1 MIASPLLVSL
11 IGCFLFQINTEAII
25 VPALSSP
32 EGVEASIQV
41 KLLEER
47 LPGAVFSIL
56 LKFETTKEVVV
67 SRFSLEEKYK
77 KDWELLTAG
86 NESKT
91 QTEGKAI
98 KTIPFILRAKR
109 TGAIDIPTLEAS
121 ALFGAKN
128 VTLVWKKWLFPEKL
142 FPFKELDTPEKN
154 GGLMIERMSP
164 LFAMG
169 LLILIAF
176 GVFGLIK
183 KPPMLIPSE
192 LNIAME
198 LETWL
203 KKVDALSLEECITT
217 LEPLLRAESL
227 KRFDD
232 IASNERESL
241 NFNGLTLSQRLLL
254 ENAKQA
260 IEEIK
265 YSKNKDR
272 VTLKSIISELVK
284 SLQNHKIFAL

>member
-1 MIASPLLVSL
+1 MIGSPLLISM
-11 IGCFLFQINTEAII
+11 IGCFLFQINTETII

-32 EGVEASIQV
+32 EGVDAAIQV

-77 KDWELLTAG
+77 KDWELLPAG
-86 NESKT
+86 EALKT
-91 QTEGKAI
+91 KSEGQAVQ
-98 KTIPFILRAKR
+98 TIPFILRAKK
-109 TGAIDIPTLEAS
+109 TGTIDIPTLKAF
-121 ALFGAKN
+121 ALLGAN
-128 VTLVWKKWLFPEKL
+128 NITLVWENWLFPEKL

-154 GGLMIERMSP
+154 DGLIIERMSP
-164 LFAMG
+164 WFAIG
-169 LLILIAF
+169 LLLLIAL
-176 GVFGLIK
+176 GVLMLIK

-192 LNIAME
+192 LNIAKE

-203 KKVDALSLEECITT
+203 KKVDSLSLEECITVI
-217 LEPLLRAESL
+217 EPLLRTDPQKES
-227 KRFDD
+227 DG
-232 IASNERESL
+232 IASNELESAK
-241 NFNGLTLSQRLLL
+241 FKELTPSQRLLIESAL
-254 ENAKQA
+254 RA

-272 VTLKSIISELVK
+272 ATLIFTIKELVK
-284 SLQNHKIFAL
+284 TL

>member
-1 MIASPLLVSL
+1 MIGSPLLISM
-11 IGCFLFQINTEAII
+11 IGCFLFQINTETII

-32 EGVEASIQV
+32 EGVDAAIQV

-77 KDWELLTAG
+77 KDWELLPVGEAL
-86 NESKT
+86 KT
-91 QTEGKAI
+91 KSEGQAVQ
-98 KTIPFILRAKR
+98 TIPFILRAKK
-109 TGAIDIPTLEAS
+109 TGTIDIPTLKAF
-121 ALFGAKN
+121 ALLGAN
-128 VTLVWKKWLFPEKL
+128 NITLVWENWLFPEKL

-154 GGLMIERMSP
+154 DGLIIERMSP
-164 LFAMG
+164 WFAIG
-169 LLILIAF
+169 LLLLIAL
-176 GVFGLIK
+176 GVLMLIK

-192 LNIAME
+192 LNIAKE

-203 KKVDALSLEECITT
+203 KKVDSLSLEECITAI
-217 LEPLLRAESL
+217 EPLLRTDPQKES
-227 KRFDD
+227 DG
-232 IASNERESL
+232 IASNELESAK
-241 NFNGLTLSQRLLL
+241 FKELTPSQRLLIESAL
-254 ENAKQA
+254 RA

-272 VTLKSIISELVK
+272 ATLIFTIKELVK
-284 SLQNHKIFAL
+284 SL

>member
-1 MIASPLLVSL
+1 MIVSPLILSI
-11 IGCFLFQINTEAII
+11 IGCFLFQINAENII

-32 EGVEASIQV
+32 EGVEATIQV

-67 SRFSLEEKYK
+67 SRFSLKEKYK
-77 KDWELLTAG
+77 KDWELLQAG
-86 NESKT
+86 EALKT
-91 QTEGKAI
+91 KSGGQEAQ
-98 KTIPFILRAKR
+98 TIPFILRAKKIG
-109 TGAIDIPTLEAS
+109 TIDIPTLEAF
-121 ALFGAKN
+121 ALLGAN
-128 VTLVWKKWLFPEKL
+128 NITLVWENWLFPEKL

-154 GGLMIERMSP
+154 DGHIIERMSP
-164 LFAMG
+164 WFAIG
-169 LLILIAF
+169 LLILIAL

-192 LNIAME
+192 LNITKE

-217 LEPLLRAESL
+217 LEPLLQAEPL
-227 KRFDD
+227 KQSDD
-232 IASNERESL
+232 IASNDLESAK
-241 NFNGLTLSQRLLL
+241 FKGLTPSQRLLL
-254 ENAKQA
+254 ENAVQA

-272 VTLKSIISELVK
+272 TTLIFTIKELVK
-284 SLQNHKIFAL
+284 TL

>member
-1 MIASPLLVSL
+1 MIVSPLLVSM
-11 IGCFLFQINTEAII
+11 IGCFLFQINTETII

-32 EGVEASIQV
+32 EGVEAAIQV
-41 KLLEER
+41 KLLEQR

-77 KDWELLTAG
+77 KDWELLPAG
-86 NESKT
+86 EPLKT
-91 QTEGKAI
+91 NSGGKVMQ
-98 KTIPFILRAKR
+98 TIPFILRAQK

-121 ALFGAKN
+121 ALLGAKN
-128 VTLVWKKWLFPEKL
+128 ITLVWENWLVPEKL

-154 GGLMIERMSP
+154 DGLMIERMLP
-164 LFAMG
+164 WFAIG
-169 LLILIAF
+169 LLILIVL

-192 LNIAME
+192 LNIAKE

-203 KKVDALSLEECITT
+203 KKVDSLSLEECITAI
-217 LEPLLRAESL
+217 EPLLRTESL
-227 KRFDD
+227 KQSDT
-232 IASNERESL
+232 IASNELESAK
-241 NFNGLTLSQRLLL
+241 FKELTPSQRLLIESAL
-254 ENAKQA
+254 RA

-272 VTLKSIISELVK
+272 ATLIFTIKELVK
-284 SLQNHKIFAL
+284 SL

>member
-1 MIASPLLVSL
+1 MIVSPLLVSM
-11 IGCFLFQINTEAII
+11 IGCFIFQINTESII

-32 EGVEASIQV
+32 EGVEATIQV

-56 LKFETTKEVVV
+56 LKFETTKEVVI

-77 KDWELLTAG
+77 KDWELLPAG
-86 NESKT
+86 EALKT
-91 QTEGKAI
+91 KSGGQEAQS
-98 KTIPFILRAKR
+98 IPFILRAKK
-109 TGAIDIPTLEAS
+109 TGAIDIPTLEAC
-121 ALFGAKN
+121 ALLDAKN
-128 VTLVWKKWLFPEKL
+128 ISLVWENWLFPEKL
-142 FPFKELDTPEKN
+142 FPFKELDTPQKN
-154 GGLMIERMSP
+154 DGLMIKRMSP
-164 LFAMG
+164 WFAIG
-169 LLILIAF
+169 LLILITL

-192 LNIAME
+192 LNITKG

-217 LEPLLRAESL
+217 LEPLLLTEPL
-227 KRFDD
+227 KQSDD
-232 IASNERESL
+232 IASNERESTK
-241 NFNGLTLSQRLLL
+241 FTGLTPSQRLLL
-254 ENAKQA
+254 ENALQA

-272 VTLKSIISELVK
+272 TTLIFTIKELVK
-284 SLQNHKIFAL
+284 TL

>member
-1 MIASPLLVSL
+1 MIVSPLFVSM
-11 IGCFLFQINTEAII
+11 IGCFLFQINTETII

-32 EGVEASIQV
+32 EGVEATIQV

-67 SRFSLEEKYK
+67 SGFSLEEKYK
-77 KDWELLTAG
+77 KDWELLPAG
-86 NESKT
+86 EALNTKS
-91 QTEGKAI
+91 EGKAVQ
-98 KTIPFILRAKR
+98 TIPFILRAKK

-121 ALFGAKN
+121 ALFGVKN
-128 VTLVWKKWLFPEKL
+128 VALAWENWLIPEKL

-164 LFAMG
+164 WFAIG
-169 LLILIAF
+169 LLILIAL
-176 GVFGLIK
+176 GVFWLIK

-203 KKVDALSLEECITT
+203 KKVDAFSLQECITT
-217 LEPLLRAESL
+217 LEPLLRAEPL
-227 KRFDD
+227 KQSD
-232 IASNERESL
+232 ASNELASTKLKE
-241 NFNGLTLSQRLLL
+241 LTQPQRLVFEKAVKALR
-254 ENAKQA
+254 
-260 IEEIK
+260 EIK

-272 VTLKSIISELVK
+272 TTLIFTIKELVK
-284 SLQNHKIFAL
+284 TLQNHKIFAL

>member
-1 MIASPLLVSL
+1 MIGSPLLISM
-11 IGCFLFQINTEAII
+11 IGCFLFQINTETII

-32 EGVEASIQV
+32 EGVDAAIQV

-77 KDWELLTAG
+77 KDWELLPAG
-86 NESKT
+86 EALKT
-91 QTEGKAI
+91 KSEGQAVQ
-98 KTIPFILRAKR
+98 TIPFILRAKK
-109 TGAIDIPTLEAS
+109 TGTIDIPTLKAF
-121 ALFGAKN
+121 ALLGAN
-128 VTLVWKKWLFPEKL
+128 NITLVWENWLFPEKL

-154 GGLMIERMSP
+154 DGLIIERMSP
-164 LFAMG
+164 WFAIG
-169 LLILIAF
+169 LLLLIAL
-176 GVFGLIK
+176 GVLMLIK

-192 LNIAME
+192 LNIAKE

-203 KKVDALSLEECITT
+203 KKVDSLSLEECITAI
-217 LEPLLRAESL
+217 EPLLRTDPQKES
-227 KRFDD
+227 DG
-232 IASNERESL
+232 IASNELESAK
-241 NFNGLTLSQRLLL
+241 FKELTPSQRLLIESAL
-254 ENAKQA
+254 RA

-272 VTLKSIISELVK
+272 ATLIFTIKELVK
-284 SLQNHKIFAL
+284 SL

>member
-1 MIASPLLVSL
+1 MIGSPLLLSM
-11 IGCFLFQINTEAII
+11 IGCFLFQINTETII

-32 EGVEASIQV
+32 EGVDAAIQV

-77 KDWELLTAG
+77 KDWELLPAG
-86 NESKT
+86 EALKT
-91 QTEGKAI
+91 KSEGQAVQ
-98 KTIPFILRAKR
+98 TIPFILRAKK
-109 TGAIDIPTLEAS
+109 TGTIDIPTLKAF
-121 ALFGAKN
+121 ALLGAN
-128 VTLVWKKWLFPEKL
+128 NITLVWENWLFPEKL

-154 GGLMIERMSP
+154 DGLIIERMSP
-164 LFAMG
+164 WFAIG
-169 LLILIAF
+169 LLLLIAL
-176 GVFGLIK
+176 GVLMLIK

-192 LNIAME
+192 LNIAKE

-203 KKVDALSLEECITT
+203 KKVDSLSLEECITAI
-217 LEPLLRAESL
+217 EPLLRTDPQKES
-227 KRFDD
+227 DG
-232 IASNERESL
+232 IASNELESAK
-241 NFNGLTLSQRLLL
+241 FKELTPSQRLLIESAL
-254 ENAKQA
+254 RA

-272 VTLKSIISELVK
+272 ATLIFTIKELVK
-284 SLQNHKIFAL
+284 TL

>member
-1 MIASPLLVSL
+1 MIGSPLLLSM
-11 IGCFLFQINTEAII
+11 IGCFLFQINTETII

-32 EGVEASIQV
+32 EGVDAAIQV

-77 KDWELLTAG
+77 KDWELLPAG
-86 NESKT
+86 EALKIKSG
-91 QTEGKAI
+91 GKAVQ
-98 KTIPFILRAKR
+98 TIPFILRAKK

-121 ALFGAKN
+121 ALLDAKN
-128 VTLVWKKWLFPEKL
+128 ITLVWENWLFPEKL

-154 GGLMIERMSP
+154 DGLIIERMSP
-164 LFAMG
+164 WFAIG
-169 LLILIAF
+169 LLLLIAL
-176 GVFGLIK
+176 GVLMLIK

-192 LNIAME
+192 LNIAKE

-203 KKVDALSLEECITT
+203 KKVDSLSLEECITAI
-217 LEPLLRAESL
+217 EPLLRTDPQKES
-227 KRFDD
+227 DG
-232 IASNERESL
+232 IASNELESAK
-241 NFNGLTLSQRLLL
+241 FKELTPSQRLLIESAL
-254 ENAKQA
+254 RA

-272 VTLKSIISELVK
+272 ATLIFTIKELVK
-284 SLQNHKIFAL
+284 TL

>member
-1 MIASPLLVSL
+1 MIGSPLLISM
-11 IGCFLFQINTEAII
+11 IGCFLFQINTETII

-32 EGVEASIQV
+32 EGVDAAIQV

-77 KDWELLTAG
+77 KDWELLPAG
-86 NESKT
+86 EALKIKSG
-91 QTEGKAI
+91 GKAVQ
-98 KTIPFILRAKR
+98 TIPFILRAKK

-121 ALFGAKN
+121 ALLDAKN
-128 VTLVWKKWLFPEKL
+128 ITLVWENWLFPEKL
-142 FPFKELDTPEKN
+142 FPFKELDTPQKN
-154 GGLMIERMSP
+154 DGLIIERMSP
-164 LFAMG
+164 WFAIG
-169 LLILIAF
+169 LLLLIAL
-176 GVFGLIK
+176 GVLMLIK

-192 LNIAME
+192 LNIAKE

-203 KKVDALSLEECITT
+203 KKVDSLSLEECITAI
-217 LEPLLRAESL
+217 EPLLRTDPQKES
-227 KRFDD
+227 DG
-232 IASNERESL
+232 IASNELESAK
-241 NFNGLTLSQRLLL
+241 FKELTPSQRLLIESAL
-254 ENAKQA
+254 RA

-272 VTLKSIISELVK
+272 ATLIFTIKELVK
-284 SLQNHKIFAL
+284 SL

>member
-1 MIASPLLVSL
+1 MIGSPLLLSM
-11 IGCFLFQINTEAII
+11 IGCFLFQINTETII

-32 EGVEASIQV
+32 EGVDAAIQV

-77 KDWELLTAG
+77 KDWELLPAG
-86 NESKT
+86 EALKT
-91 QTEGKAI
+91 KSEGQAVQ
-98 KTIPFILRAKR
+98 TIPFILRAKK
-109 TGAIDIPTLEAS
+109 TGTIDIPTLKAF
-121 ALFGAKN
+121 ALLGAN
-128 VTLVWKKWLFPEKL
+128 NITLVWENWLFPEKL

-154 GGLMIERMSP
+154 DGLIIERMSP
-164 LFAMG
+164 WFAIG
-169 LLILIAF
+169 LLLLIAL
-176 GVFGLIK
+176 GVLMLIK

-192 LNIAME
+192 LNIAKE

-203 KKVDALSLEECITT
+203 KKVDSLSLEECITAI
-217 LEPLLRAESL
+217 EPLLRTDPQKES
-227 KRFDD
+227 DG
-232 IASNERESL
+232 IASNELESAK
-241 NFNGLTLSQRLLL
+241 FKELTPSQRLLIESAL
-254 ENAKQA
+254 RA

-272 VTLKSIISELVK
+272 ATLIFTIKELVK
-284 SLQNHKIFAL
+284 SL

>member
-1 MIASPLLVSL
+1 MIGSPLLISM
-11 IGCFLFQINTEAII
+11 IGCFLFQINTETII

-32 EGVEASIQV
+32 EGVDAAIQV

-77 KDWELLTAG
+77 KDWELLPAG
-86 NESKT
+86 EALKT
-91 QTEGKAI
+91 KSGGQAVQ
-98 KTIPFILRAKR
+98 TIPFILRAKK
-109 TGAIDIPTLEAS
+109 TGTIDIPTLKAF
-121 ALFGAKN
+121 ALLGAN
-128 VTLVWKKWLFPEKL
+128 NITLVWENWLFPEKL

-154 GGLMIERMSP
+154 DGLIIERMSP
-164 LFAMG
+164 WFAIG
-169 LLILIAF
+169 LLLLIAL
-176 GVFGLIK
+176 GVLMLIK

-192 LNIAME
+192 LNIAKE

-203 KKVDALSLEECITT
+203 KKVDSLSLEECITAI
-217 LEPLLRAESL
+217 EPLLRTESL
-227 KRFDD
+227 KQSDT
-232 IASNERESL
+232 IASNELESAK
-241 NFNGLTLSQRLLL
+241 FKELTPSQRLLIESAL
-254 ENAKQA
+254 QA

-272 VTLKSIISELVK
+272 ATLKSTISELVK
-284 SLQNHKIFAL
+284 SL

>member
-11 IGCFLFQINTEAII
+11 ISCFLFQINTESII
-25 VPALSSP
+25 VPARSSS
-32 EGVEASIQV
+32 EGIEASIQV
-41 KLLEER
+41 KLLDER

-77 KDWELLTAG
+77 LEWELLPAG

-98 KTIPFILRAKR
+98 KTIPFILRAKK

-121 ALFGAKN
+121 ALLGEKN
-128 VTLVWKKWLFPEKL
+128 ITLVWENWLFPEKL
-142 FPFKELDTPEKN
+142 FPFKELDTPQKN
-154 GGLMIERMSP
+154 DGPIIDFHSP
-164 LFAMG
+164 WLATG
-169 LLILIAF
+169 LLILIAL
-176 GVFGLIK
+176 GVFGLVK
-183 KPPMLIPSE
+183 KPLKLIPSE
-192 LNIAME
+192 LNIAKE

-203 KKVDALSLEECITT
+203 KKFDTLSLEECITS
-217 LEPLLRAESL
+217 LEPLLRTEPL
-227 KRFDD
+227 KQSDD
-232 IASNERESL
+232 IASNEQESAKL
-241 NFNGLTLSQRLLL
+241 KGLTPSQRLLL
-254 ENAKQA
+254 ENALQA

-272 VTLKSIISELVK
+272 ATLKSAVKELAK
-284 SLQNHKIFAL
+284 SL